1 MELYQLRYFEAVVRL
16 GSLTTAAAACH
27 VSQPSLSAQ
36 LKNLEAE
43 LGVRLVDRQARGV
56 IPTPA
61 GERLLLT
68 ARRLRR
74 AADGGRRHRRR
85 RNFAQP
91 PESRLGLSPLLAAVV
106 LPRPLA
112 QFLAGRDNLR
122 ITVRELPHLQLTE
135 ALTSHALDLA
145 LITQSQ
151 PLPVTTEARP
161 LFRLAYGIV
170 CAREHPLTKIKQ
182 PRLRDLLPYRVS
194 LYQDPAGFADRLT
207 QLGTEVGQPPRI
219 VFHSDQALTVFEM
232 ASAGLGVA
240 VLPTLFRERAQRHR
254 LAMLPLYDRNL
265 SFPVVAVWN
274 RSLPV
279 SPGLESLIRACQDWG
294 PAT

>member
-16 GSLTTAAAACH
+16 GSLTTAAATCH

-56 IPTPA
+56 VPTPA

-68 ARRLRR
+68 ARRLMLEVDGCRR
-74 AADGGRRHRRR
+74 DLRR

-91 PESRLGLSPLLAAVV
+91 PEIRLGLSPLLAAVV

-122 ITVRELPHLQLTE
+122 ITVRELPQQQLTE

-145 LITQSQ
+145 LITQAQ
-151 PLPVTTEARP
+151 LLPVTTESRP

-170 CAREHPLTKIKQ
+170 CAQEHPLAKLKQ

-207 QLGTEVGQPPRI
+207 QIGAEIGQPPRI

-240 VLPTLFRERAQRHR
+240 VLPTLFRERARRQR
-254 LAMLPLYDRNL
+254 LAMLPLHDRNL

-274 RSLPV
+274 RNLPV
-279 SPGLESLIRACQDWG
+279 PPGLESLIRACQDWV